1 MRAIIIILFFIN
13 GAYLCFSQGKG
24 ISHLYSTIVSQNEKF
39 GLVEDGTGKVVL
51 LIEYDTVISHTLF
64 KGVYSF
70 SKNNKYGYAK
80 LLYNW
85 DEQSY
90 SWEISNCIYDTIYYL
105 NLADDFIVLKEN
117 SSYSY
122 QHLDIQTILQDN
134 MLYEKDKAIIRDV
147 YLSSNNYDTLY
158 PSESNLILKRKD
170 KYGIHIGFNHELE
183 CQWDSIT
190 QYNKHYLVWK
200 GEKFAHLTA
209 YWNYDG
215 EEIAKAH
222 NYILTTPYIF
232 RKFNELKYSDNYMFC
247 VQHDVPLRIF
257 ENFGTKEVVIHFNNG
272 EVLKV
277 DTAFNY
283 NISVN
288 SKYQYYVISAK
299 FNEESTV
306 IKEIKTTFNKNT
318 VKYEVIFDRFHPKVN
333 QLFFVNKNGEIVRS
347 MDSSMNIYY
356 YNNDNYILAYD
367 YSSLNPN
374 FVPMMVIDIESG
386 KIIKKYSKKNTIY
399 DIEYYSQYS
408 TIFATKYNG
417 SNLKNETTPSGTVYT
432 YNDGRLKKKTI
443 GYLKYDYIKKKHV
456 IVRFKWMVRRF

>member
-1 MRAIIIILFFIN
+1 MRTILCFLLLLIVWSH
-13 GAYLCFSQGKG
+13 CFSQVIKQQ
-24 ISHLYSTIVSQNEKF
+24 HSTIVELNEKY

-51 LIEYDTVISHTLF
+51 SNEYDTVISFTPF

-70 SKNNKYGYAK
+70 RKNNKFGYAY
-80 LLYNW
+80 LLFNW
-85 DEQSY
+85 NKETY
-90 SWEISNCIYDTIYYL
+90 SWVVSECIYDTIYYHD
-105 NLADDFIVLKEN
+105 LAVADFLIYKEKNHLK
-117 SSYSY
+117 Y
-122 QHLDIQTILQDN
+122 QNFEVRPIYQNNGFT
-134 MLYEKDKAIIRDV
+134 YPDKAIIKSD
-147 YLSSNNYDTLY
+147 YTSSNSYDTLY
-158 PSESNLILKRKD
+158 PSESNLILKYND

-200 GEKFAHLTA
+200 GENFAHLTA
-209 YWNYDG
+209 YWNYDS

-232 RKFNELKYSDNYMFC
+232 RKFNEIKYSDNFMFC
-247 VQHDVPLRIF
+247 VQHDEPLRIF

-283 NISVN
+283 NVSVN
-288 SKYQYYVISAK
+288 SKNQYFVISAK
-299 FNEESTV
+299 FKEESTV
-306 IKEIKTTFNKNT
+306 IEEIKTKFNKNT

-333 QLFFVNKNGEIVRS
+333 QLFIVNKNGEIVRS

-356 YNNDNYILAYD
+356 YNNDNFILEYD

-408 TIFATKYNG
+408 TIFATKYKGN
-417 SNLKNETTPSGTVYT
+417 SMSTETNPQRDVTSQI
-432 YNDGRLKKKTI
+432 DGRLKKQTI
-443 GYLKYDYIKKKHV
+443 GYLKYDYIKKMHK
-456 IVRFKWMVRRF
+456 IVRFKWML